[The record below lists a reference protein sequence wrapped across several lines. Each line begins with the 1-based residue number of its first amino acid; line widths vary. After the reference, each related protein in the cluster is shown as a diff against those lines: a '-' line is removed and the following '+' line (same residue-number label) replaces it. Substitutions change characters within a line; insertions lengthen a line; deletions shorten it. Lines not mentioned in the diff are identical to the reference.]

1 MSISMENSASA
12 DNIELN
18 IEKIPD
24 TITSDSPALAGD
36 NLEAAQI
43 ATAIAA
49 SKLEKQEGDTNVSS
63 PADSSTSDEESN
75 DLLKR
80 PNNIPCQGFHKEI
93 IKKKGSAN
101 RIHIYI
107 YPPVEHANI
116 IKKAINDDKIKNK
129 RGLGLYLAE
138 LKKQGLPIP
147 AGCSKKSF
155 GTFYT
160 KATSLSGIDKE
171 LFEAYREA
179 DEDEQSIDSDDA
191 EEDDEEDDDQMY
203 KKISQVFQKKE
214 YIRNLHPEV
223 VQINFDELLALS
235 NVVRDSEG
243 RINDPLHQTIPFLT
257 KYERTKILGVRSKQ
271 LNCGAK
277 PLIKK
282 TEDMMD
288 GYTIALQELK
298 EGKIPFIIRRPLPNG
313 ASEYWKIDDL
323 ERLY

>member
-1 MSISMENSASA
+1 MENSASS

-18 IEKIPD
+18 IEKLPD
-24 TITSDSPALAGD
+24 AITSDSPALAGD

-43 ATAIAA
+43 ATAIAV
-49 SKLEKQEGDTNVSS
+49 SKLEKQEGDTVISS
-63 PADSSTSDEESN
+63 PEDSSTDDEDSH

-80 PNNIPCQGFHKEI
+80 PNNMPCQGFHKEI
-93 IKKKGSAN
+93 VKKKGTTN

-107 YPPVEHANI
+107 YPPAEHADI
-116 IKKAINDDKIKNK
+116 IRKAINDDKIKNK

-147 AGCSKKSF
+147 AGCSKESF

-179 DEDEQSIDSDDA
+179 DEDEQSIDSADA
-191 EEDDEEDDDQMY
+191 EDGEDDDDQMY
-203 KKISQVFQKKE
+203 KKLSQVFQKKE
-214 YIRNLHPEV
+214 YILNLHPEV
-223 VQINFDELLALS
+223 MQINFDELLALS
-235 NVVRDSEG
+235 NVVRDAEG
-243 RINDPLHQTIPFLT
+243 RIIDPLHQTIPFLT

-277 PLIKK
+277 PFIKK
-282 TEDMMD
+282 TEDMID
-288 GYTIALQELK
+288 GYTIAVQELK